1 MIVKQEFKA
10 GDLVRYIP
18 MGDKEYV
25 LESFISSLGDT
36 DWELKIEINR
46 NYAVYFTKYGTK
58 AFYETH
64 PLLILIRRPEEK
76 KKWYQVFY
84 KLNSNERPNVSTSL
98 YENEEEFY
106 TRGISKDKFEWIELK
121 FVCER

>member
-1 MIVKQEFKA
+1 MTVKQHFMA
-10 GDLVRYIP
+10 GDIVHFIP
-18 MGDKEYV
+18 MGDKEFV
-25 LESFISSLGDT
+25 LESNVSDLFPLFIKNLNCFTLDGKVNT
-36 DWELKIEINR
+36 DH
-46 NYAVYFTKYGTK
+46 
-58 AFYETH
+58 TH

-106 TRGISKDKFEWIELK
+106 TRGISKDKLEWIELK
-121 FVCER
+121 LACER

>member
-25 LESFISSLGDT
+25 LEDSIDNIYPLLIKSIGT
-36 DWELKIEINR
+36 
-46 NYAVYFTKYGTK
+46 FTLDGRMS
-58 AFYETH
+58 ADHTH
-64 PLLILIRRPEEK
+64 PLLILIRRPEEEK

-84 KLNSNERPNVSTSL
+84 KCH
-98 YENEEEFY
+98 NEEMPDNASCLYNSEEDFY
-106 TRGISKDKFEWIELK
+106 TRGISKDKLEWIELK